1 MSTHTHFLHGG
12 HVGSLWKQTIA
23 GVGVA
28 ALTVLAIYEAVLR
41 WHNGGVS
48 EGLMMLAL
56 FAGPAVTYALA
67 YFWCVPEALGGS
79 SSDSQRTLHQCWVDF
94 GLLGSFFASVVI
106 LLSYART
113 IYMNW
118 SYVSLP
124 RAVCLVFVAAWI
136 IPSCVM
142 ASEHYLSQA
151 IPVRVTGVSS
161 GWRALVRRMMRC
173 LGAWPVKA
181 LGPSSATLFGG
192 VLILMSLA
200 LLVDGSIFGS
210 EHTGYQILTDTDS
223 TSWGAY
229 SSPIWPMAQEVI
241 LPGLAV
247 ADRVWYGLS
256 LLVALF
262 ALAGVAT
269 RRFEKVLPGTRI
281 LTAFAGIVALLELT
295 GMATSLVAD
304 LIGKWVVVP
313 WLACWAIPIA
323 VWTAKAKAG
332 TDGDPVRIA
341 ILVFYLPVFMIAI
354 AFMVFFSYFAIGY
367 GAFLLGMLMLWWG
380 LLQTSDDLMHRKGTA
395 SAV

>member
-12 HVGSLWKQTIA
+12 QVGSLRKQTIA

-28 ALTVLAIYEAVLR
+28 ALTVLAIYQAVLK
-41 WHNGGVS
+41 WHNSEVS
-48 EGLMMLAL
+48 DGLMMLGL

-67 YFWCVPEALGGS
+67 YFWCVPEALGGI
-79 SSDSQRTLHQCWVDF
+79 SSDTHRTLHQRWIDF
-94 GLLGSFFASVVI
+94 GLLGSFFAAVVI
-106 LLSYART
+106 LLSYARV

-118 SYVSLP
+118 FYVSLP
-124 RAVCLVFVAAWI
+124 RAVCLVVVAAWI

-142 ASEHYLSQA
+142 ASERYLNHA
-151 IPVRVTGVSS
+151 IAAGVTGVSS
-161 GWRALVRRMMRC
+161 GWRAFVRRIMRG

-181 LGPSSATLFGG
+181 LGPSSATLLGG

-210 EHTGYQILTDTDS
+210 EYTGYQILTNTDS
-223 TSWGAY
+223 ASWGAY
-229 SSPIWPMAQEVI
+229 SSPIWPMTHEVT
-241 LPGLAV
+241 LPALAV
-247 ADRVWYGLS
+247 ADRVLYGLS

-262 ALAGVAT
+262 AIAGVAA

-295 GMATSLVAD
+295 GMATSLVGEF
-304 LIGKWVVVP
+304 IGKWVVVP

-323 VWTAKAKAG
+323 IWTAKAKRG
-332 TDGDPVRIA
+332 TEGDALRIA

-354 AFMVFFSYFAIGY
+354 AFLVFFSYFAIGY
-367 GAFLLGMLMLWWG
+367 GAFLLGMLLLWWG
-380 LLQTSDDLMHRKGTA
+380 LVQSSDDLMHKKGTA